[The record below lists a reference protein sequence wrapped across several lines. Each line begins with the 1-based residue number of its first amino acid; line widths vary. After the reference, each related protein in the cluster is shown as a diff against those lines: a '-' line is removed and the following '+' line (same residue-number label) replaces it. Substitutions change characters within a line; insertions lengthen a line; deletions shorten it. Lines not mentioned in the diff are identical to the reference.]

1 MEELRHELVRYI
13 RRKFYNLADIKDIAE
28 DIVHDAFLAVNDESK
43 CNFGYL
49 SMVCIR
55 LAYREY
61 KRQKRQ
67 ATDYIDLLVSE
78 DDVVAQ
84 VMAREEAGEVL
95 ASLDALRE
103 IERQILT
110 LRYYEDCSFA
120 EISRQTGVKLN
131 TVLTI
136 HYRALEKLR
145 PRLSK
150 IIDHRKYPE
159 SYLKG
164 GSKYYDD

>member
-1 MEELRHELVRYI
+1 
-13 RRKFYNLADIKDIAE
+13 
-28 DIVHDAFLAVNDESK
+28 
-43 CNFGYL
+43 
-49 SMVCIR
+49 
-55 LAYREY
+55 
-61 KRQKRQ
+61 
-67 ATDYIDLLVSE
+67 
-78 DDVVAQ
+78 
-84 VMAREEAGEVL
+84 MAREEAGEVL

-103 IERQILT
+103 IERQILM